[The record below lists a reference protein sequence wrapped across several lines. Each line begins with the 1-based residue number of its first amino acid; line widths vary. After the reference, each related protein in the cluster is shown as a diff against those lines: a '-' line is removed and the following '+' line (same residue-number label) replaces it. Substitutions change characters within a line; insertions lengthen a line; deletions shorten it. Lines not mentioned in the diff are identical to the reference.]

1 MHQFL
6 RSCVCVCVCVC
17 VWKPLSCIPVDCSP
31 LTLLSMG
38 FSRQEYW
45 SGLPWPP
52 PGDLPNPRVEPM
64 SPMFPALQM
73 DSLWLSHQGSS
84 LYVRNTH
91 FFMLI
96 LWYILTYISVLLL
109 PSYSSFIH
117 WLKGSYNLNFE
128 FCQTNNNSLKICYF
142 SWVCDK
148 NAKEL
153 RRVVTFKISLLSIK

>member
-1 MHQFL
+1 M
-6 RSCVCVCVCVC
+6 
-17 VWKPLSCIPVDCSP
+17 WKPLSCIPVDCSP

-45 SGLPWPP
+45 GGLPWPL

-73 DSLWLSHQGSS
+73 DFLPLSHQGSW

-91 FFMLI
+91 FYVVPLI
-96 LWYILTYISVLLL
+96 YSDIYICTTIAII
-109 PSYSSFIH
+109 FIFYT
-117 WLKGSYNLNFE
+117 LIGLYNLNFE

-142 SWVCDK
+142 SWFCDK